1 MAPQYK
7 FTYLDTRGLGEMCR
21 YLFKYGGIDFEDVR
35 IKRENW
41 PQHKDKTPFG
51 VVPILEYN
59 GKVVGQSLAIARY
72 LAKKVKLVGDNDWES
87 LEIDATADTINDIRI
102 KLIPIIMEQDTTKK
116 QALLETLKKDTF
128 GYYLPRLEAGAQ
140 KNNGYL
146 VLGRLTWAD
155 FYFSTVSTM
164 FDIVTGE
171 DILGSY
177 PNLKGVR
184 DKVHALPAIKKW
196 IEVRPKSDF

>member
-1 MAPQYK
+1 
-7 FTYLDTRGLGEMCR
+7 
-21 YLFKYGGIDFEDVR
+21 
-35 IKRENW
+35 
-41 PQHKDKTPFG
+41 
-51 VVPILEYN
+51 
-59 GKVVGQSLAIARY
+59 
-72 LAKKVKLVGDNDWES
+72 
-87 LEIDATADTINDIRI
+87 
-102 KLIPIIMEQDTTKK
+102 MEQDTTKK

-146 VLGRLTWAD
+146 VLGRLRFIKNRKFGLFTCFGVQLTWAD